1 MLSYIEA
8 ETYKLATITSV

>member
-8 ETYKLATITSV
+8 ETYKLVTITSV